1 VPLYLSRMNA
11 TALKT
16 DPLRSDAPP
25 ALHLEGMRHS
35 YGQVR
40 AVDGVSVSVK
50 PGEVVCLLGPSG
62 CGKTTVLRVAAGLE
76 VLQEGVI
83 QLSGVTVAGAGVD
96 VPPERRGIGLV
107 FQDYALFPHLDVI
120 DNVTFGLT
128 GWNPAERRTR
138 AEEVL
143 SQVGMSGHARAFPHE
158 LSGGQ
163 QQRVAL
169 ARALAPRPRV
179 MLLDEPYSGLDARL
193 RDRVRD
199 EVLHILKASGS
210 ACLMVTHDSEEA
222 MFMADR
228 IAVMRDGRIVQ
239 EGTPVELYCEPV
251 DAFVASFFG
260 EVNRIEGVVRSGSV
274 ETPIGIIPARGLP
287 EGTAATV
294 VVRPEA
300 VKIQPW
306 APMYSDDPGG
316 VVEQSRLLGRT
327 SLVHM
332 TITAPA
338 QPDHSV
344 HLHARVPGVYL
355 PRPGA
360 RVRIQVDPAQTF
372 VFGD

>member
-1 VPLYLSRMNA
+1 MIDLSGTTA
-11 TALKT
+11 TALRT
-16 DPLRSDAPP
+16 DPPP
-25 ALHLEGMRHS
+25 ALQLDAVRHH
-35 YGQVR
+35 YGRVP
-40 AVDGVSVSVK
+40 AVDGVTVAVA

-62 CGKTTVLRVAAGLE
+62 CGKTTVLRIAAGLE
-76 VLQEGVI
+76 PLQEGVI
-83 QLSGVTVAGAGVD
+83 RLAGATVAGPGVD

-107 FQDYALFPHLDVI
+107 FQDYALFPHLDVL
-120 DNVTFGLT
+120 DNVAFGLT
-128 GWNPAERRTR
+128 GWGAAERRAR

-143 SQVGMSGHARAFPHE
+143 ALVGMADFARGYPHE

-179 MLLDEPYSGLDARL
+179 VLLDEPYSGLDARL

-260 EVNRIEGVVRSGSV
+260 EVNRIGGVVRAGSV
-274 ETPIGIIPARGLP
+274 ETPVGLIPARGLP
-287 EGTAATV
+287 EGAPATV

-300 VKIQPW
+300 VTIQAW
-306 APMYSDDPGG
+306 APAFADDPGG
-316 VVEQSRLLGRT
+316 VVEQARMLGRT

-332 TITAPA
+332 TVTAPS
-338 QPDHSV
+338 QPGRSV

-355 PRPGA
+355 PRPGS

-372 VFGD
+372 VFAD